1 MRAPMVLLL
10 FGVIAAIAAGLL
22 AAGVKRVRP
31 GEVAVVER
39 AGTLHRTLPA
49 GTHLLVPLR
58 DRVRARLDLGE
69 RALNL
74 SPRTAHA
81 GDRHQVTVACRVR
94 WTVGDPE
101 RAVYT
106 AADGPRAL
114 EHLLDVEIRSA
125 VATMLA
131 AEVPH
136 RRVELEERLWEAMR
150 EAGAERGMNV
160 LAVEFD
166 ELAPT
171 RPEAARRLPPGP
183 SSPGGAGGGS
193 GGMPGPPGP
202 TGPGPDPDG
211 PARYGRG

>member
-1 MRAPMVLLL
+1 MVLLL
-10 FGVIAAIAAGLL
+10 FGVIAAVAAGLL

-39 AGTLHRTLPA
+39 AGAHHRTLPA

-69 RALNL
+69 RVLL
-74 SPRTAHA
+74 LPPRTAHA

-94 WTVGDPE
+94 WRVGDPA
-101 RAVYT
+101 RAVYA

-114 EHLLDVEIRSA
+114 EHLLDVEIRAA
-125 VATMLA
+125 VSGMLA

-136 RRVELEERLWEAMR
+136 RRAELEERLGEAMR
-150 EAGAERGMNV
+150 EAGAERGMEV

-171 RPEAARRLPPGP
+171 RPEAARRLPPGVLP
-183 SSPGGAGGGS
+183 GPASPEGAAGAGGS
-193 GGMPGPPGP
+193 PGPA
-202 TGPGPDPDG
+202 G
-211 PARYGRG
+211 PAAPERG